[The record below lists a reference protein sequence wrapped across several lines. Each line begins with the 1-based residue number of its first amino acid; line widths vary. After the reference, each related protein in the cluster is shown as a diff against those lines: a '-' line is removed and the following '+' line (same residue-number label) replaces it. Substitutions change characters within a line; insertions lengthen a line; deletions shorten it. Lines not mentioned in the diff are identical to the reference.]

1 MKVIFPRQYISG
13 LITEAIL
20 TLSRQNNDPA
30 LLRVVFDVDYK
41 EGNAFGD
48 YASNAAF
55 GIAKIIKIPPIQ
67 AAEKLKAIIEAEV
80 AENIERIEI
89 AGGGFL
95 NFFFRK
101 DYFADSLKILSELS
115 PKNYADPKKEKVIVE
130 YSSPNVAKPMHVGHL
145 RNTILGNALAN
156 LYEFRGHKVIRWNH
170 IGDWGTQFGKLIVAY
185 KKWGDKNKVEQNPIE
200 ELLNLYIR
208 FHKELEHN
216 PHLEKEGQEEFKKLE
231 NGDKE
236 NKNLLAWFL
245 KESIKEFDRLY
256 KLLGIKKFD
265 KEIGESFYSSLIPKL
280 IAELK
285 ENKLMEQSEG
295 AWIVR
300 LDAFKL
306 PPALIQKTDGST
318 LYMTREVASLK
329 YRIKK
334 FNPSK
339 ILYVVGNEQSLHF
352 EQLFAVARLLG
363 IKSEIGEHVKYE
375 LILGPDGKKFST
387 REGNIVTAQ
396 EIINQAIEAS
406 EKIVNEKR
414 GDLSEKERK
423 DIARE
428 IGINSLKYYMLK
440 EGRMTPITFNTQT
453 MLSLNGNSA
462 PYLNYAYARLSNILS
477 KAGHIGRGDAYSLEQ
492 PELSL
497 IKKMLAFDDVLIK
510 SIQNSSLHPITDYLF
525 ELANQANRL
534 YESTPILK
542 DPIEK
547 RKSSRLKLIKE
558 VCRIMKLGFEIT
570 GIHTLS
576 KI

>member
-20 TLSRQNNDPA
+20 TLSRQNNGPA

-55 GIAKIIKIPPIQ
+55 GIAKIMKISPLQ

-208 FHKELEHN
+208 FHKELENN

-525 ELANQANRL
+525 ELANQANRF

-547 RKSSRLKLIKE
+547 RKNSRLKLIKE

>member
-1 MKVIFPRQYISG
+1 MKVVFPRQYISG
-13 LITEAIL
+13 LITGAIQ
-20 TLSRQNNDPA
+20 TLSRQTENPA
-30 LLRVVFDVDYK
+30 LLRVAFDVDYK
-41 EGNAFGD
+41 EGDKFGD

-55 GIAKIIKIPPIQ
+55 GLSKAMKISPLQ
-67 AAEKLKAIIEAEV
+67 AAEKLKAVIESEIAI
-80 AENIERIEI
+80 NIERIDI

-101 DYFADSLKILSELS
+101 DYFADSLKTLSKLS
-115 PKNYADPKKEKVIVE
+115 QKNYTDSDRKKIIVE

-145 RNTILGNALAN
+145 RNTVLGNALAN

-185 KKWGDKNKVEQNPIE
+185 RKWGDKNKIEKNPIE
-200 ELLNLYIR
+200 ELLNLYVR
-208 FHKELEHN
+208 FHKEMEHN
-216 PHLEKEGQEEFKKLE
+216 PHLEKEGREEFKKLE

-245 KESIKEFDRLY
+245 KESLKEFNRLY

-265 KEIGESFYSSLIPKL
+265 KEIGESYYSPLIPKL
-280 IAELK
+280 IEELK
-285 ENKLMEQSEG
+285 KNKLMEQSEG
-295 AWIVR
+295 AWIIR

-339 ILYVVGNEQSLHF
+339 ILYVVGSEQSLHF
-352 EQLFAVARLLG
+352 EQLFAIARLLG
-363 IKSEIGEHVKYE
+363 IKSGIGEHVKYE
-375 LILGPDGKKFST
+375 LILGPDGKKLST

-396 EIINQAIEAS
+396 EIINQAVEAS

-414 GDLSEKERK
+414 KDLSAKEKEV
-423 DIARE
+423 IARE

-440 EGRMTPITFNTQT
+440 DGRMTPIIFNTQA
-453 MLSLNGNSA
+453 MLSLSGNSA
-462 PYLNYAYARLSNILS
+462 PYLNYAYARLSNIIS
-477 KAGHIGRGDAYSLEQ
+477 KAKHIGRGDAYTLEE
-492 PELSL
+492 PELAL

-510 SIQNSSLHPITDYLF
+510 SAQNSSLHPVTDYLF
-525 ELANQANRL
+525 ELANQANRF
-534 YESTPILK
+534 YESTPILT
-542 DPIEK
+542 DTMEK
-547 RKSSRLKLIKE
+547 RKNSRLQLIKE
-558 VCRIMKLGFEIT
+558 ICRIMEIGFEIT

-576 KI
+576 RI